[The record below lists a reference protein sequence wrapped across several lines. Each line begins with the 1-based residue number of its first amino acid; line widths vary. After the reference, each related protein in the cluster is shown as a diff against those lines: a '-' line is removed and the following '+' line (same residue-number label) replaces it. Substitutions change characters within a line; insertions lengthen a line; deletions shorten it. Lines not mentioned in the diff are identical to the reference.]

1 MIRIDSLP
9 RIHFDEDIENVVRK
23 AAEKALFVEESGGCE
38 VSIFLTDDD
47 AIHRLNKMYRDV
59 DRPTDVLAFA
69 MREGLDGELNRE
81 ILGDVVISLPRAEE
95 QASIYG
101 HSLELEMSLLVSH
114 GVLHL
119 LGYEHEQRDDLL
131 VMQQKQRDILHLLGY
146 DLAGLGDRMEC
157 PANGIERQVV

>member
-1 MIRIDSLP
+1 LIRIDSLP
-9 RIHFDEDIENVVRK
+9 GIQVDEDMEDVVRK
-23 AAEKALFVEESGGCE
+23 AAEKALLVEESGDCE

-47 AIHRLNKMYRDV
+47 EIHRLNKMYRGV

-69 MREGLDGELNRE
+69 MREGMDGDLNRE

-101 HSLELEMSLLVSH
+101 HSLEVEISLLVAH

-119 LGYEHEQRDDLL
+119 LGYEHEQRNDLL

-146 DLAGLGDRMEC
+146 DPAIYQDRMEC